1 MALPPGFDPN
11 KMTFGRSAPKIDI
24 PRNYSTSTTTSS
36 GSWGGSR
43 VPLWSRYNKGVVNF
57 GDWIADH
64 VETVQDINSA
74 ILFLGYV
81 GLLIYFFVKAW
92 MEGGFLSALLSGLL
106 AGVVGYFATGLAILV
121 VNFVINVVMYCFR
134 FIFWNG
140 WTLLLAVM
148 AGCVLL

>member
-1 MALPPGFDPN
+1 M
-11 KMTFGRSAPKIDI
+11 
-24 PRNYSTSTTTSS
+24 
-36 GSWGGSR
+36 
-43 VPLWSRYNKGVVNF
+43 WSRYNKGVAGIGN
-57 GDWIADH
+57 WIADH
-64 VETVQDINSA
+64 VETVKDINSA